1 MLDQRRNMEVGIK
14 GFGLH
19 KFRELEVQ
27 CTAVAFFASVV
38 TFAGTVR
45 SVQQLHFLVSVVAVA
60 GTVR

>member
-1 MLDQRRNMEVGIK
+1 MEVGIK